1 MCSWCNESKPFCN
14 NKSYRYWTSTINIPS
29 LFKINLIDFNISLKL
44 FVCAKKLV
52 AIIKSNFEYLFNIF
66 LANLKSSGFLIVSIP
81 FLIDILAVS
90 VGSRPSTFEYFFLTN
105 SKKEPSLLPISKIC
119 GLSFLE
125 SFVIFLNKDL
135 KLFIFSFEL
144 PLK

>member
-29 LFKINLIDFNISLKL
+29 LFKINLIDFSISFKL

-52 AIIKSNFEYLFNIF
+52 EIIKSNFEYLFNIF
-66 LANLKSSGFLIVSIP
+66 LANLKSSGFLIVLIP
-81 FLIDILAVS
+81 FLIDIFATS
-90 VGSRPSTFEYFFLTN
+90 VGSIPNTFEYFFLAS
-105 SKKEPSLLPISKIC
+105 SKNEPSLLPISNIL
-119 GLSFLE
+119 GLLFWE
-125 SFVIFLNKDL
+125 SYFILSSIDP

>member
-1 MCSWCNESKPFCN
+1 M
-14 NKSYRYWTSTINIPS
+14 PS
-29 LFKINLIDFNISLKL
+29 LFKINLIDFSISFKL

-90 VGSRPSTFEYFFLTN
+90 VGSRPNTFGYFFLTN
-105 SKKEPSLLPISKIC
+105 PKKEPSLLPISNIW
-119 GLSFLE
+119 GSFFLE
-125 SFVIFLNKDL
+125 SLRK
-135 KLFIFSFEL
+135 E
-144 PLK
+144 